1 LKRFDSLDIEKIM
14 KKYYFAAVF
23 SFLAVLAILLFSFW
37 KIYVRHLAFQ
47 REMLEAQ
54 VHNCGNEIEKN
65 VLLFTNEVNYLMYS
79 EDLIGIINSSVQ
91 KNTTLSKIEMLYTN
105 YRDLIKNM
113 YIYDQNKN
121 VVNLFYDKKNSLIID
136 PYTAQKQKALA
147 SKELV
152 QKTPEGYQYSIP
164 IYKNNAL
171 VGNIVFSLDF
181 AKYIN
186 GGAEQ
191 YHLNQAL
198 WQWVTDENGNII
210 SYNLKQKVEFTSIE
224 KIQDDLKRDLSGYC
238 IHHLQINNK
247 KISILSSYY
256 LLDLMKQHLGIVFSM
271 DNSGFLSYLVRT
283 FILCAFVI
291 SAILVL
297 LLYLFRT
304 IGLRHKNEEKVSLE
318 YGNLKS
324 IVDALPLGIMVMDS
338 SHQVRLMNPAAREM
352 LHVREGED
360 IHRRSIL
367 DRFIHSKEYYE
378 DEDSEAAFDSNQ
390 FVLYKNEGEEVVVY
404 KKEIPHVINDEE
416 MILSAFIDITSIEKA
431 RKYEAAANTAK
442 SEFLAKMS
450 HEIRTPM
457 NGIIGMTEALHQEN
471 LTKEQIEY
479 VEIVRKSADLLLNL
493 IDDLLDFSKIEAGK
507 MQLEEIPFKLRDEI
521 KVALDLF
528 RAIVEE
534 KKLNLTVKI
543 DQHVPDNIIGDPF
556 RLRQVLSNLISNA
569 VKFTHEGEI
578 VVGAELEEEYDGNL
592 TLLFY
597 VEDTGV
603 GIPHHRIESIFS
615 SFTQADEST
624 SRKYGG
630 SGLGTT
636 ISKQL
641 VTLMNGEIWVESPS
655 TISTNPKYPGS
666 KFSFTIEVFSNER
679 LIKNIKTDHITHLDQ
694 IRSHIITQNTDI
706 KRRLNK
712 FLESGQMKYDV
723 FSYQP
728 EKIHELQARLK
739 DASTSPHILFIND
752 DANLNGMQ
760 LAKRLKDDK
769 YIDSFIVFLIS
780 SNHKA
785 EYYIQAKRYGVDYY
799 LVEPF
804 EYNDMLGYIL
814 EAFSSI
820 IRTPAESVKTLKGDI
835 SVLVAED
842 NIINQKVALTIFNQL
857 GLSIDIAQNGNEA
870 IQKIKEKCYDI
881 VFMDL
886 MMPDR
891 DGIQTTVE
899 LRGQGY
905 QMPIVAMTATAS
917 SKSKSKALA
926 SGMNDYITKPVRVE
940 IVKNILY
947 KWFA

>member
-1 LKRFDSLDIEKIM
+1 M
-14 KKYYFAAVF
+14 KKYIYPFLLV
-23 SFLAVLAILLFSFW
+23 FLAALAVILFTFW
-37 KIYVRHLAFQ
+37 RIHTRHLADQ
-47 REMLEAQ
+47 REILDAEVQ
-54 VHNCGNEIEKN
+54 NCGNEIERN
-65 VLLFTNEVNYLMYS
+65 VLRFTSESNYLLFT
-79 EDLIGIINSSVQ
+79 EDLTGIINSESF
-91 KNTTLSKIEMLYTN
+91 KTPAISKIELLYSN
-105 YRDLIKNM
+105 YKDLIKNI

-121 VVNLFYDKKNSLIID
+121 VVNLFYDKKNTLIID
-136 PYTAQKQKALA
+136 PYMAQKQKGLIG
-147 SKELV
+147 KEQV

-181 AKYIN
+181 AKYIYTI
-186 GGAEQ
+186 AEK
-191 YHLNQAL
+191 YHLSQAL
-198 WQWVTDENGNII
+198 WQWITDENGNVI
-210 SYNLKQKVEFTSIE
+210 SYNLKQKVEFSSIG
-224 KIQDDLKRDLSGYC
+224 KIQSDLKRGLSGSYS
-238 IHHLQINNK
+238 HKLQINNK
-247 KISILSSYY
+247 KVSFISSYY
-256 LLDLMKQHLGIVFSM
+256 LLDLMEQRLGIVFSL
-271 DNSGFLSYLVRT
+271 DNSGFISFLVKI
-283 FILCAFVI
+283 FLICAAFF
-291 SAILVL
+291 AMLWAF
-297 LLYLFRT
+297 LLYLLKA
-304 IGLRHKNEEKVSLE
+304 IGRRYKNEEKTSLE
-318 YGNLKS
+318 YQNLKS
-324 IVDALPLGIMVMDS
+324 ILDALPLGVMVMDS
-338 SHQVRLMNPAAREM
+338 SHQIRLMNPAAREM
-352 LHVREGED
+352 LHVKEGED
-360 IHRRSIL
+360 MHRKNIL

-404 KKEIPHVINDEE
+404 KKEIPHVVNEEE

-431 RKYEAAANTAK
+431 RKYEAASNTAK

-471 LTKEQIEY
+471 LTKEQKEY

-507 MQLEEIPFKLRDEI
+507 MQLEEIPFRLRDEVKI
-521 KVALDLF
+521 SLDLF
-528 RAIVEE
+528 RAIVED
-534 KKLNLTVKI
+534 KNLTLTVKI
-543 DQHVPDNIIGDPF
+543 NQDVPDNIIGDPF

-578 VVGAELEEEYDGNL
+578 VVGTELEEEYDGNL

-603 GIPHHRIESIFS
+603 GIPHHKIETIFN

-655 TISTNPKYPGS
+655 TLSTNPIYPGS
-666 KFSFTIEVFSNER
+666 KFSFTIEVFSNEK
-679 LIKNIKTDHITHLDQ
+679 LIKNIKTDHITRLNQ
-694 IRSHIITQNTDI
+694 VRTLIVSQNIDI

-712 FLESGQMKYDV
+712 FLESEEMKYDV

-728 EKIHELQARLK
+728 EKINELKTLLK
-739 DASTSPHILFIND
+739 EASTPYQLLFIVD

-760 LAKRLKDDK
+760 LAKRLRDDK
-769 YIDSFIVFLIS
+769 HIDSYIVFMIS

-785 EYYIQAKRYGVDYY
+785 ENFVQSKRYGVDYY
-799 LVEPF
+799 LIEPF
-804 EYNDMLGYIL
+804 EYNDILGYIH
-814 EAFSSI
+814 EAFNNI
-820 IRTPAESVKTLKGDI
+820 IRTPSESVKKLKGDI

-842 NIINQKVALTIFNQL
+842 NIINQKVANSIFGQL
-857 GLSIDIAQNGNEA
+857 GLTIDIAQNGDEV
-870 IQKIKEKCYDI
+870 IRKIGEKCYDI

-891 DGIQTTVE
+891 DGIQATVE

-917 SKSKSKALA
+917 SSSKSRALA

-940 IVKNILY
+940 TVKNILY

>member
-1 LKRFDSLDIEKIM
+1 M
-14 KKYYFAAVF
+14 KKYCFTFPLVF
-23 SFLAVLAILLFSFW
+23 LGILAVILFSFW
-37 KIYVRHLAFQ
+37 RIHVRQLAYQ
-47 REMLEAQ
+47 REILGAQ

-65 VLLFTNEVNYLMYS
+65 VLRFTNEVNCLLFT
-79 EDLIGIINSSVQ
+79 EDLTGIINSDSYKSTAV
-91 KNTTLSKIEMLYTN
+91 TKIELLYSN
-105 YRDLIKNM
+105 YRDLIKNI

-136 PYTAQKQKALA
+136 PYTAQKQKALTG
-147 SKELV
+147 KELV
-152 QKTPEGYQYSIP
+152 QKTQEGYQYSLP
-164 IYKNNAL
+164 IYKNSIL
-171 VGNIVFSLDF
+171 VGNIVLSLDF
-181 AKYIN
+181 AKYIYAV
-186 GGAEQ
+186 AEK
-191 YHLNQAL
+191 YHLSQAL
-198 WQWVTDENGNII
+198 WQWITDENGNVI
-210 SYNLKQKVEFTSIE
+210 SYNLKQKVDFSSVG
-224 KIQDDLKRDLSGYC
+224 KIQADLKSGLSGSYS
-238 IHHLQINNK
+238 HKLLINEK
-247 KISILSSYY
+247 KVSFISSYY
-256 LLDLMKQHLGIVFSM
+256 LLDLMNQRLGIVFSLN
-271 DNSGFLSYLVRT
+271 NSGFTSFLLKAFLICAV
-283 FILCAFVI
+283 FIALLLA
-291 SAILVL
+291 L
-297 LLYLFRT
+297 LLYLLKKIER
-304 IGLRHKNEEKVSLE
+304 RYKNEEKVSLE
-318 YGNLKS
+318 YRNLKS
-324 IVDALPLGIMVMDS
+324 ILDALPLGVMVMDS
-338 SHQVRLMNPAAREM
+338 KHQIRLMNPAAREM
-352 LHVREGED
+352 LHIREGED
-360 IHRRSIL
+360 MHRKNIL

-378 DEDSEAAFDSNQ
+378 DENSEAAFDSNQ

-404 KKEIPHVINDEE
+404 KKEIPHVIQDEE

-431 RKYEAAANTAK
+431 RKYEAASNTAK

-471 LTKEQIEY
+471 LTKEQKEY

-507 MQLEEIPFKLRDEI
+507 MQLEEIPFKLRDEVKI
-521 KVALDLF
+521 ALDLF
-528 RAIVEE
+528 RAIIEE
-534 KKLNLTVKI
+534 KKLTLTVKI
-543 DQHVPDNIIGDPF
+543 NQNVPDNIIGDPF

-578 VVGAELEEEYDGNL
+578 VVGTELDEEYDGNL

-603 GIPHHRIESIFS
+603 GIPHHKIESIFN

-655 TISTNPKYPGS
+655 TISTSPKYPGS
-666 KFSFTIEVFSNER
+666 KFSFTIEVFSNEK
-679 LIKNIKTDHITHLDQ
+679 LIKNIKTDHITRQNQ
-694 IRSHIITQNTDI
+694 IRTLIITQNVDI

-712 FLESGQMKYDV
+712 FLESEQMKYDF
-723 FSYQP
+723 FSYQS
-728 EKIHELQARLK
+728 EKIHELLTMLK
-739 DASTSPHILFIND
+739 EASTPYHILFIVD
-752 DANLNGMQ
+752 DTNLNGML
-760 LAKRLKDDK
+760 LAKKLRDDK
-769 YIDSFIVFLIS
+769 YIDSYIVFMIS
-780 SNHKA
+780 SNHKP
-785 EYYIQAKRYGVDYY
+785 ENFIQSKRYGVDYY
-799 LVEPF
+799 LIEPF
-804 EYNDMLGYIL
+804 EYNDILGYIY
-814 EAFSSI
+814 EAFYNI
-820 IRTPAESVKTLKGDI
+820 IRIPAESVKKLKGDI

-842 NIINQKVALTIFNQL
+842 NIINQKVAITIFGQL
-857 GLSIDIAQNGNEA
+857 GLSIDIAQNGDEV
-870 IQKIKEKCYDI
+870 IQKIMEKCYDI

-891 DGIQTTVE
+891 DGIQATVE

-917 SKSKSKALA
+917 SKSKSRALA